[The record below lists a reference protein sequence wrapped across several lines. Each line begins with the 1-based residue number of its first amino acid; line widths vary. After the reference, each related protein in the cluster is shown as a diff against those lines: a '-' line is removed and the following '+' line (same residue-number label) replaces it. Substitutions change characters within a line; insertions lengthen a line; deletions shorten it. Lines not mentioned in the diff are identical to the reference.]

1 MRTCKKCVLDNSIPE
16 LEFDRA
22 GICNFCLDWEKR
34 EQERL
39 KEKENLPKIIEQIK
53 KDGQGKDYDILIGLS
68 GGCDSSY
75 CLHLLIEL
83 GLRPFCFTIDN
94 GWNRDRESDEN
105 ILKMVEKLK
114 VPFYRYT
121 IDNEK
126 FNELYWS
133 FIKGGIKN
141 LEAISDHLIFATT
154 YELADKYNIRWTCS
168 GGNLA
173 TESIMPRSF
182 GEEDP
187 RDLFFIKSVYKKMIG
202 QKLTGLPMLPLW
214 KEQYYRLIKR
224 FEKINLLDY
233 FEYNRNEA
241 AKILSEKYNWREYGE
256 KHCESLLTW
265 WFQNYYLPIKFK
277 IDKRKAHFSSL
288 ICSGQMAREEALV
301 RLGES
306 PVYPKIGWEE
316 ECLKYPIK
324 GYFDY
329 PNSYHI
335 RRVVM
340 WLYKIWKFW
349 RPKKILQ

>member
-121 IDNEK
+121 ID
-126 FNELYWS
+126 
-133 FIKGGIKN
+133 
-141 LEAISDHLIFATT
+141 
-154 YELADKYNIRWTCS
+154 LA
-168 GGNLA
+168 
-173 TESIMPRSF
+173 
-182 GEEDP
+182 
-187 RDLFFIKSVYKKMIG
+187 
-202 QKLTGLPMLPLW
+202 
-214 KEQYYRLIKR
+214 
-224 FEKINLLDY
+224 
-233 FEYNRNEA
+233 
-241 AKILSEKYNWREYGE
+241 
-256 KHCESLLTW
+256 
-265 WFQNYYLPIKFK
+265 KFK
-277 IDKRKAHFSSL
+277 
-288 ICSGQMAREEALV
+288 
-301 RLGES
+301 
-306 PVYPKIGWEE
+306 
-316 ECLKYPIK
+316 
-324 GYFDY
+324 
-329 PNSYHI
+329 
-335 RRVVM
+335 
-340 WLYKIWKFW
+340 
-349 RPKKILQ
+349 